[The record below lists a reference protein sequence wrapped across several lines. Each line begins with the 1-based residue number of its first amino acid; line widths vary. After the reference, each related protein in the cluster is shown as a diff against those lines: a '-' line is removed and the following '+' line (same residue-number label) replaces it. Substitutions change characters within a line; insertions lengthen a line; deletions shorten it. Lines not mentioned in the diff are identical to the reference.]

1 MQDLL
6 KYTPHD
12 HPDRITLQMALARFE
27 GIADYLNESKRIT
40 EQQSIVEYLNSRVSK
55 LPFKLTDSRKRWLYR
70 QDVVTRLVS
79 VYYVYIVSYSP
90 HGFQFTA
97 TCTVV

>member
-1 MQDLL
+1 ML

-40 EQQSIVEYLNSRVSK
+40 KQWSIVEYLNNRVSK
-55 LPFKLTDSRKRWLYR
+55 PVADPE
-70 QDVVTRLVS
+70 
-79 VYYVYIVSYSP
+79 IVK
-90 HGFQFTA
+90 GGIKVQ
-97 TCTVV
+97 